1 MLTATDLVKQYPV
14 RGGEGAVHALA
25 GVSLTVADGET
36 LGIVGE
42 SGCGKSTLARMLV
55 RLEDPTSG
63 RVELDGV
70 DLTGLRGAA
79 LRRQRRH
86 IQLLF
91 QDPYSSLNPRLRVG
105 PALGEVLAVHR
116 LADGRQRER
125 RTGELL
131 EMVGLDAAFGA
142 RYPHELSGGQ
152 RQRVG
157 IARAL
162 AVEPKVLL
170 LDEPVSALDVSV
182 RAEIMNLLRDL
193 RAELGLSYVFI
204 SHDVAMVRHISDR
217 VAVMYLG
224 RVVEIGD
231 WRSVLDDP
239 RHPYT
244 SALCAAVP
252 APDPELSQPIE
263 ATVIGEV
270 PNPAAPPSGCPFHPR
285 CPLAQDAC
293 RRQDP
298 ALVPLAPGSVPMPP
312 AAAAVPAPGDPAGRV
327 AAHEVAC
334 HVAVHRVT
342 DRSVRA
348 PVS

>member
-14 RGGEGAVHALA
+14 RGGDGVVHALA
-25 GVSLTVADGET
+25 GVSLTVGDGET
-36 LGIVGE
+36 LGVVGE
-42 SGCGKSTLARMLV
+42 SGCGKSTLAKLLV

-63 RVELDGV
+63 TVELDGV
-70 DLTGLRGAA
+70 DLTELRGPA
-79 LRRQRRH
+79 LRQQRRH
-86 IQLLF
+86 IQMLF

-105 PALGEVLAVHR
+105 QALGEVLAVHR

-125 RTGELL
+125 RVDELL
-131 EMVGLDAAFGA
+131 EMVGLGA
-142 RYPHELSGGQ
+142 GFADRYPHELSGGQ

-162 AVEPKVLL
+162 AVEPRVLL

-182 RAEIMNLLRDL
+182 RAEIMNLLVNL
-193 RAELGLSYVFI
+193 RRELGLSYVFI
-204 SHDVAMVRHISDR
+204 SHDVAMVRHLSDR

-231 WRSVLDDP
+231 WKSVLDDP

-252 APDPELSQPIE
+252 APNPELSQPIE
-263 ATVIGEV
+263 ATVSGEV

-285 CPLAQDAC
+285 CPLAQDSC
-293 RRQDP
+293 RRLDP
-298 ALVPLAPGSVPMPP
+298 ALLPLPLGS
-312 AAAAVPAPGDPAGRV
+312 GRQ
-327 AAHEVAC
+327 VAC
-334 HVAVHRVT
+334 HVAAERVT
-342 DRSVRA
+342 DRSAQLA
-348 PVS
+348 PPGS

>member
-1 MLTATDLVKQYPV
+1 MLTATDLVKDYPV
-14 RGGEGAVHALA
+14 RGGDAVVHALA
-25 GVSLTVADGET
+25 GVSLTVGDGET

-42 SGCGKSTLARMLV
+42 SGCGKSTLAKLLV

-70 DLTGLRGAA
+70 DLTALRGPA
-79 LRRQRRH
+79 LRQQRRH
-86 IQLLF
+86 IQMLF

-105 PALGEVLAVHR
+105 QALGEVLAVHR

-125 RTGELL
+125 RVGELL
-131 EMVGLDAAFGA
+131 EMVGLGAAFAA

-182 RAEIMNLLRDL
+182 RAEIMNLLVNLRRD
-193 RAELGLSYVFI
+193 LGLSYVFI

-231 WRSVLDDP
+231 WKSVLDNP
-239 RHPYT
+239 QHPYT
-244 SALCAAVP
+244 AALCAAVP
-252 APDPELSQPIE
+252 APNPELSQPIE
-263 ATVIGEV
+263 ATVSGEV

-293 RRQDP
+293 RQLDP
-298 ALVPLAPGSVPMPP
+298 ALLPLAT
-312 AAAAVPAPGDPAGRV
+312 GR
-327 AAHEVAC
+327 EVAC
-334 HVAVHRVT
+334 HVAAGQVT
-342 DRSVRA
+342 DRSAQLA
-348 PVS
+348 PSGS

>member
-1 MLTATDLVKQYPV
+1 MEEMMLTATDLVKQYPV
-14 RGGEGAVHALA
+14 RNGDGVVHALA
-25 GVSLTVADGET
+25 GVSLTVGDGEA

-42 SGCGKSTLARMLV
+42 SGCGKSTLAKLLV

-70 DLTGLRGAA
+70 DLTEMRGPA
-79 LRRQRRH
+79 LRRQRRN
-86 IQLLF
+86 IQMLF

-105 PALGEVLAVHR
+105 QTLGEVLAVHR

-125 RTGELL
+125 RVGELL
-131 EMVGLDAAFGA
+131 EMVGLGPAFA
-142 RYPHELSGGQ
+142 DRYPHELSGGQ

-182 RAEIMNLLRDL
+182 RAEIMNLLVNL

-231 WRSVLDDP
+231 WKSVLDNP

-244 SALCAAVP
+244 AALCAAVP
-252 APDPELSQPIE
+252 TPDPELSQPIE
-263 ATVIGEV
+263 ATVSGEV

-285 CPLAQDAC
+285 CPLAQDDC
-293 RRQDP
+293 RRLDP
-298 ALVPLAPGSVPMPP
+298 TLLPLPLGS
-312 AAAAVPAPGDPAGRV
+312 G
-327 AAHEVAC
+327 HQVAC
-334 HVAVHRVT
+334 HVVAGQVS
-342 DRSVRA
+342 DRSA
-348 PVS
+348 QLTPSGS